1 MRFAKNDKIG
11 QYTIIFPHKQG
22 SYAET
27 YRVKDIT
34 GKTYFL
40 KLINYSKLNRNQID
54 DNGCL
59 IEVEISKRLNHRN
72 LCKYIDSGNLMLH
85 GGQCAYLVTEYVSGE
100 TLAQKIMREGGV
112 SVYEIKQI
120 AKAVLS
126 ALSYLHQQPIPII
139 HGEVTIQNILLNL
152 VEGFEDLKLIDFGHA
167 CYGNQKPVKPN
178 LNELNP
184 FYLAPERFSGVC
196 QVQSD
201 LYAVGAMMYQL
212 LYGKQPWFIDV
223 SRIKDTNR
231 VDAILAERDKELDLP
246 KIEKYELDSQ
256 LINCIAKAL
265 SYDVEDRFQT
275 AEDFIKAIDGDVII
289 GRQSTKRKIFSI
301 DATIPSTIIKVRSP
315 KRGEGFA
322 AIAGMDELKEQL
334 REEVI
339 DPLHNPEEYE
349 RYGVTIPNGMLLYG
363 PPGCGKT
370 FFAKHFAEEVGFNFM
385 CVTPAT
391 LKSRYVNATQEN
403 IAQMFKEAEEKAPT
417 IIFID
422 EMNELVPNR
431 ESDVHE
437 MSRSAVNEML
447 AQMDRTGARGIF
459 IIGAT
464 NYPHTID
471 PAILRAGR
479 LDKKYFIGVPD
490 TEARISLFKL
500 YLEKRP
506 YDFGIDYGQLAM
518 LTNNYVS
525 ADIQLI
531 VNDAARSALKAH
543 SKITMNFLIAAIQ
556 NTHPSLDEEELKR
569 YDKIKAQMEGRISNK
584 IDQRPRIGFIQK

>member
-1 MRFAKNDKIG
+1 M
-11 QYTIIFPHKQG
+11 
-22 SYAET
+22 
-27 YRVKDIT
+27 
-34 GKTYFL
+34 

-315 KRGEGFA
+315 KRGG
-322 AIAGMDELKEQL
+322 
-334 REEVI
+334 RVCS
-339 DPLHNPEEYE
+339 HCW
-349 RYGVTIPNGMLLYG
+349 NG
-363 PPGCGKT
+363 
-370 FFAKHFAEEVGFNFM
+370 
-385 CVTPAT
+385 
-391 LKSRYVNATQEN
+391 
-403 IAQMFKEAEEKAPT
+403 
-417 IIFID
+417 
-422 EMNELVPNR
+422 
-431 ESDVHE
+431 
-437 MSRSAVNEML
+437 
-447 AQMDRTGARGIF
+447 
-459 IIGAT
+459 
-464 NYPHTID
+464 
-471 PAILRAGR
+471 
-479 LDKKYFIGVPD
+479 
-490 TEARISLFKL
+490 
-500 YLEKRP
+500 
-506 YDFGIDYGQLAM
+506 
-518 LTNNYVS
+518 
-525 ADIQLI
+525 
-531 VNDAARSALKAH
+531 
-543 SKITMNFLIAAIQ
+543 
-556 NTHPSLDEEELKR
+556 
-569 YDKIKAQMEGRISNK
+569 
-584 IDQRPRIGFIQK
+584 